1 MRGVD
6 RNGKAG
12 AAPVPPPS
20 NTAPG
25 RSRRA
30 TSKRKPSPAEAARDR
45 CADALIAA
53 LDAAVEAK
61 DVPTLLRLHR
71 HFDELAKAP
80 PHDQPGG
87 TVDGTGPNDAGG
99 ALPTHPALDGID

>member
-12 AAPVPPPS
+12 AAPASTPTPS
-20 NTAPG
+20 KR
-25 RSRRA
+25 RSPRRA
-30 TSKRKPSPAEAARDR
+30 VSPAEAARDR

-80 PHDQPGG
+80 PRDGG
-87 TVDGTGPNDAGG
+87 TVDGAGPNDAGG